1 MGKKLSISIPTII
14 DTELVPLDDNFW
26 LSANGGTEQWYYE
39 NTSTFSPDRTTTPL
53 IITPNI
59 KAIDRESGVQYT
71 PRLYESSIV
80 WKVTQFVNNRWIT
93 TTINSTTSSD
103 PFYISATNLVVRK
116 NNADATRGITISF
129 SGQYI
134 DPRGGG
140 FFYNVYGEITLT
152 TNRDASVLCP
162 TIQILNPPTT
172 TFNPLTNSSSQF
184 TFRAIADWSN
194 IPLEQG
200 ESQSN
205 RGQFEWY
212 SVDEIGDETLIEN
225 TDYYVS
231 GQHTDTL
238 VVDAMFG
245 ENIPIILRIKRHS
258 TDQSPMQPKEYSNV
272 TWRIPPLEGIVSCD
286 NGSTVRSS
294 DNKAFV
300 FRTIVNLNGETL
312 DEETIKENLA
322 FKWNMRRATPT
333 QAGASE
339 TPNDYGINGVR
350 VEDLGWGYTISIDAK
365 KLIYFI
371 NGKNASRLVSN
382 DIYLRGANSYV
393 SYNGDN
399 VVFNG
404 NNVIARIVDLDN

>member
-26 LSANGGTEQWYYE
+26 LSTNGVTEQWYYE
-39 NTSTFSPDRTTTPL
+39 NTRTFSPDRTRTPL

-59 KAIDRESGVQYT
+59 KAIDRGTGTQYT
-71 PRLYESSIV
+71 PLFYTSSIV
-80 WKVTQFVNNRWIT
+80 WKVTQFVNNSWIT
-93 TTINSTTSSD
+93 STITSTTTSD
-103 PFYISATNLVVRK
+103 NFYIQGINLVVRK
-116 NNADATRGITISF
+116 NNADSTHGVKISF
-129 SGQYI
+129 SGQYK
-134 DPRGGG
+134 DPRDSSI
-140 FFYNVYGEITLT
+140 FYKVAGELTLT

-172 TFNPLTNSSSQF
+172 TFNPLANGSSMF
-184 TFRAIADWSN
+184 TFSASADWSN

-200 ESQSN
+200 ESESN

-212 SVDEIGDETLIEN
+212 GIDENNSETLIEN

-238 VVDAMFG
+238 VVDAMYG
-245 ENIPIILRIKRHS
+245 ESIPVILKIKRHA
-258 TDQSPMQPKEYSNV
+258 TDQSPMQPVEYSNV
-272 TWRIPPLEGIVSCD
+272 TWRIPPIDGIVNCN
-286 NGSTVRSS
+286 NGSTVRNG
-294 DNKAFV
+294 DNKNFV

-312 DEETIKENLA
+312 SEEKIKENLL

-339 TPNDYGINGVR
+339 QPNDYGINGVR
-350 VEDLGWGYTISIDAK
+350 VEDLGWGYSISINAN
-365 KLIYFI
+365 KLIYI
-371 NGKNASRLVSN
+371 VNGKNASRLMSN
-382 DIYLRGANSYV
+382 DIYLRGANTHV

-399 VVFNG
+399 IVYNG
-404 NNVIARIVDLDN
+404 NNVIIRSFDI